1 MTEIKDILKLSVEE
15 RLHLVQTIWDSISG
29 EAEEAPIS
37 DEHKTI
43 LNERLDSYMKNQEN
57 NVSWEEVKE
66 RAKKIL

>member
-29 EAEEAPIS
+29 EAEESPVS
-37 DEHKTI
+37 DGHMAI
-43 LNERLDSYMKNQEN
+43 LNERLESYKKNPGN

-66 RAKKIL
+66 SAKKIL